1 MQAGPGEDLGLPAGA
16 PPPAAPRPHLGI
28 LFASLGWAS
37 RWWHPLGPPLPLA
50 LARRVDGG
58 AELLCRLSWH
68 CWLML
73 HGLRARFADFAASL
87 PPAPLS
93 RLSSPPPP
101 CICVGIY
108 VGMLC
113 VHGYANILCSC
124 VYGRSPRLSNPAFWA
139 TANRRVCP
147 CVRRER
153 KRERERER
161 VCVLC
166 VCECVCVM
174 CRLCV
179 LSHAV

>member
-1 MQAGPGEDLGLPAGA
+1 
-16 PPPAAPRPHLGI
+16 
-28 LFASLGWAS
+28 
-37 RWWHPLGPPLPLA
+37 
-50 LARRVDGG
+50 
-58 AELLCRLSWH
+58 
-68 CWLML
+68 ML

-101 CICVGIY
+101 CICVAIY

-124 VYGRSPRLSNPAFWA
+124 VYGRSPRLSNPSFWA

-161 VCVLC
+161 EFVCCVCVSVCVLC
-166 VCECVCVM
+166 VVCVCFRMLYEVLARERRRAMPRVM
-174 CRLCV
+174 CGSQRESQASPCSV
-179 LSHAV
+179 LAGDSPPASSSPQLPMSPL